1 MGNRSKLATIHDWPQ
16 RMADWLKDNGW
27 LQQ

>member
-27 LQQ
+27 LQ